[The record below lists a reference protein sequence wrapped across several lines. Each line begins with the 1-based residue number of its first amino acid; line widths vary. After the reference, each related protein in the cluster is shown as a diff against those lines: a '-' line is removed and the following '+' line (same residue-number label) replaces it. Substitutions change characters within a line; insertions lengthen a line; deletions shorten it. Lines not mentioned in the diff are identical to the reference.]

1 MSVTEAKVI
10 EVSSD
15 TFAQEVVAR
24 SREVPVIVDFWA
36 PWCGPCRVLGPI
48 LEKLA
53 REANGTFR
61 LVKVNVDENPDL
73 AARYGVQGIP
83 AVKAFRDGR
92 VVSEFVGALP
102 EAVVR
107 NWLSRVVPPRVDKR
121 LEQAQARALAGA
133 LDEAEALYRQVLADE
148 PNNTTALIGLADLLA
163 VRNRPEEAGQLL
175 DRLPADAAL
184 SPAVR
189 QLRNLLSFQLEA
201 RDLEEEHIS
210 RLRLAGAPDNLE
222 ARWALATRLAAQRH
236 YREALE
242 HYLEIAR
249 RDRKYRDDGARKAM
263 LAIFEI
269 LGPDSPLTKEYQ
281 ARLANV
287 LY

>member
-1 MSVTEAKVI
+1 MSITNVKVM
-10 EVSSD
+10 EVSSE
-15 TFAQEVVAR
+15 TFAQEVLAR
-24 SREVPVIVDFWA
+24 SHEVPVVVDFWA

-61 LVKVNVDENPDL
+61 LVKINVDENPDL

-102 EAVVR
+102 EPTVR
-107 NWLSRVVPPRVDKR
+107 NWLSRVAPPRVDKR
-121 LEQAQARALAGA
+121 LQQAQARALAGA

-148 PNNTTALIGLADLLA
+148 PDNTAALIGLADLLA
-163 VRNRPEEAGQLL
+163 VRNQPEEAGQIL
-175 DRLPADAAL
+175 DRLPADAAF

-189 QLRNLLSFQLEA
+189 QLRHLLNFQLEA
-201 RDLEEEHIS
+201 RNLEEEHVS
-210 RLRLAGAPDNLE
+210 RLRLAGDPDNLE

-236 YREALE
+236 YQEALD
-242 HYLEIAR
+242 HYLELVR
-249 RDRKYRDDGARKAM
+249 RDRKFRNDGARKAM

-269 LGPDSPLTKEYQ
+269 LGPDNPLTKEYQ

>member
-15 TFAQEVVAR
+15 TFAQEVLAR

-163 VRNRPEEAGQLL
+163 VRNRPEEASQLL

-201 RDLEEEHIS
+201 RNLEEEHIS
-210 RLRLAGAPDNLE
+210 RLRLAGDPDNLE
-222 ARWALATRLAAQRH
+222 ARWALATQLAAQRH

-263 LAIFEI
+263 LAIFEV